1 MTEQSTGLVAVDA
14 GGTSTR
20 AVVFHPPGQCL
31 GYAVA
36 GSGNPTA
43 VGPETAAASVAES
56 VMGALRRAEVPS
68 TRIRL
73 VVLAM
78 AGAGRTSV
86 AAEIRRRLAGIGL
99 DAPLVFESDLLA
111 TYFSGTHRPDGYAV
125 IAGTGA
131 GAIRVEDGRQG
142 AVGCRRPGADHGGGA
157 GAVRRPAGPAR
168 RLRRAG
174 VRGRR
179 GRDRRPHPRR
189 RGRSARADPHRRQVP
204 HRLGSGG
211 ARRRHPGA
219 RPQGRRSARRRV
231 WREGGPCRGRRGR
244 RRLRPR
250 PPPRRDIRRRGRV
263 PTVDDL
269 THRGALSSHGCGT
282 IGRWR
287 GWQVP
292 VHPVSGAFV
301 RVGRRECPKICK
313 FPPLRGDTAGQRPF
327 PEKSG
332 SGFWLLRGR
341 VTIRLTSWRMKSAR
355 SEPYVVRRLP
365 RARPNWLK
373 EMDDTWQHG

>member
-86 AAEIRRRLAGIGL
+86 AAGIRRRLAGIGL

-111 TYFSGTHRPDGYAV
+111 TYFSGTQRPDGYAV

-131 GAIRVEDGRQG
+131 GAIRVRTG
-142 AVGCRRPGADHGGGA
+142 ARSPSRT
-157 GAVRRPAGPAR
+157 
-168 RLRRAG
+168 
-174 VRGRR
+174 
-179 GRDRRPHPRR
+179 
-189 RGRSARADPHRRQVP
+189 RSAGCWATRAP
-204 HRLGSGG
+204 
-211 ARRRHPGA
+211 A
-219 RPQGRRSARRRV
+219 
-231 WREGGPCRGRRGR
+231 
-244 RRLRPR
+244 
-250 PPPRRDIRRRGRV
+250 
-263 PTVDDL
+263 
-269 THRGALSSHGCGT
+269 
-282 IGRWR
+282 
-287 GWQVP
+287 
-292 VHPVSGAFV
+292 
-301 RVGRRECPKICK
+301 
-313 FPPLRGDTAGQRPF
+313 
-327 PEKSG
+327 SG
-332 SGFWLLRGR
+332 SGNAW
-341 VTIRLTSWRMKSAR
+341 SAR
-355 SEPYVVRRLP
+355 PWPTSTAV
-365 RARPNWLK
+365 ARPRCSRR
-373 EMDDTWQHG
+373 